1 MMKERKLLALL
12 GTVLFAGCGGL
23 QKTEP
28 TVEITTDA
36 STDGA
41 TPDTGPLVIPDAGSR
56 VPGPNDPISCAID
69 QCATGP
75 KRCSADR
82 TAVLTPTKGT
92 CIDGFC
98 AFEYSREECTSSQ
111 ICDAAFSPLSCQD
124 LSIYGR

>member
-1 MMKERKLLALL
+1 MMKERKLLALV
-12 GTVLFAGCGGL
+12 GAVLLAACGGT
-23 QKTEP
+23 KTEP

-41 TPDTGPLVIPDAGSR
+41 TPDTGPLEIPDAGTVV
-56 VPGPNDPISCAID
+56 VPGPNDPVSCDID

-82 TAVLTPTKGT
+82 AAVLTPTKGT

-98 AFEYSREECTSSQ
+98 AFEYAREECASSQ
-111 ICDAAFSPLSCQD
+111 VCDGTFSPVSCQD

>member
-12 GTVLFAGCGGL
+12 GAVLFAACGGT

-41 TPDTGPLVIPDAGSR
+41 TPDTGPLEIPDAGTVV
-56 VPGPNDPISCAID
+56 VPGPDSPVSCDID

-75 KRCSADR
+75 KRCAADG

-92 CIDGFC
+92 CIDGLC
-98 AFEYSREECTSSQ
+98 AFEYAREECLGSFRCSSGTPVGCSDDW
-111 ICDAAFSPLSCQD
+111 IV
-124 LSIYGR
+124 R

>member
-1 MMKERKLLALL
+1 MMNERKLLALL
-12 GTVLFAGCGGL
+12 GAVLFAGCGGT
-23 QKTEP
+23 KTEP

-41 TPDTGPLVIPDAGSR
+41 TPDTGPLEIPDAGTVV
-56 VPGPNDPISCAID
+56 VPGPNDPVSCDID

-75 KRCSADR
+75 KRCAPDG

-98 AFEYSREECTSSQ
+98 AFEYTREECLGSFRCSSS
-111 ICDAAFSPLSCQD
+111 SPVGCSD
-124 LSIYGR
+124 DWIVR